1 MRRTLTDVVVMCRRA
16 ICIEIKRSVFCLQS
30 SLRLPAEVLLSLDA
44 CPCPKLLKS
53 GVTVLNTRLNT

>member
-1 MRRTLTDVVVMCRRA
+1 MCRLA
-16 ICIEIKRSVFCLQS
+16 IHTVGIKRSVSFLQS

-44 CPCPKLLKS
+44 CPCPELLKS